1 MYIGDAHFD
10 VTEWFAEE
18 KKRKEKKR
26 RSMERC
32 VSDLK
37 QPDGNR
43 ASTPCV

>member
-18 KKRKEKKR
+18 KKRKEEAWNGCD
-26 RSMERC
+26 SA
-32 VSDLK
+32 LK